1 MDVKPVFAEEVL
13 YRGCFGTDNSLHNTL
28 DTTNCLQPNTPFS
41 FPIIEDV
48 SALDINVDHYHE
60 TSTIRTL
67 HKSIINKDYC
77 FELNT
82 PDGIKWYKCSSDG
95 ERQYYIEKLKRKI
108 NPELDNLTRTENHV
122 IIYIQELK
130 NIQTKKKYFCEICLD
145 KKLCAKTTAKINND
159 SSILWGEGF
168 KFTSHPINEGI
179 TVHLYKGSKKKKD
192 KDYVGLVNINARKI
206 KNSPK
211 FIESWYILSTPS
223 GNNKNKLGNQ
233 MTIRLKIKVITTN
246 VLPLHNYKKLNQ
258 FFLKNYLK
266 VCTTLQNCM
275 TSVQKDEFGKILV
288 NIMTASGVIN
298 DFICDLV
305 FSETS
310 KAEEESLVMRGN
322 TVGTKSMEFLL
333 RLYAMKYLN
342 QTFGELV
349 ESIFEMKEDC
359 ECDIQRLHPESNI
372 KENQQNLIILCE
384 MAIGKVCNS
393 VGNFPHELRTIFSRL
408 TEKLTSI
415 GRPRIAFRVVTAS
428 LFLRLLCPSILN
440 PILFDLADEIPGVKV
455 SRTLT
460 LVAKV
465 LQNLANRSRFSD
477 KEEYMGFMDYFIRTN
492 VDKLTMFIQNITS
505 TQLSLDA
512 VVGFEGCIDL
522 GNELA
527 KLHMFLVNLFESS
540 SVDSKTYAYLRPLPS
555 ILHDISQLLE
565 VPEIKKVG
573 LSKVS
578 NESNLLKAKQKQHFN
593 VVTPITLPHVL
604 DEQHNKKDED
614 KKNKPDNIPDNKVIE
629 LSYRSENELF
639 NSKQDFEQMVNK
651 LLKDSTES
659 FDVLNENEVQRLSL
673 AFKNIKL
680 SFRNPVFER
689 KRKISTVFNEAEVN
703 EDTHYG
709 TKDIGYEEIVL
720 DKNKSHIG
728 SFEEYKPI
736 NLIHLRSSS
745 GVERN
750 VSIET
755 LQNSRRTGCN
765 SCYSNTKEPR
775 LTKSESFPKSRT
787 VQKPI
792 SKTRSARRSSSE
804 NPYDKLFSPS
814 SFEHS
819 ISHNEDFENYYD
831 SIELD
836 EKDVRIAYLESENR
850 KLRKIID
857 DLKEAIDNKINYGSK
872 T

>member
-1 MDVKPVFAEEVL
+1 MDVKPIFAEEVL
-13 YRGCFGTDNSLHNTL
+13 YGGCFGTDNSLNNTL
-28 DTTNCLQPNTPFS
+28 DTTKLQPNTQF
-41 FPIIEDV
+41 FIPIIEDV
-48 SALDINVDHYHE
+48 SALDINVDQYNE
-60 TSTIRTL
+60 TSTVRTL

-108 NPELDNLTRTENHV
+108 NPELDNLTRTENHI
-122 IIYIQELK
+122 IIYVQELK

-145 KKLCAKTTAKINND
+145 KKLCAKTTAKVNND

-168 KFTSHPINEGI
+168 EFTSHPINESI

-192 KDYVGLVNINARKI
+192 KDYVGLVNISARKI

-233 MTIRLKIKVITTN
+233 IALRLKVKIVNTN
-246 VLPLHNYKKLNQ
+246 VLPLHNYEEFNQ

-275 TSVQKDEFGKILV
+275 TSVQKDEFSKMLV
-288 NIMTASGVIN
+288 NIMTANGVIN
-298 DFICDLV
+298 NFICDLV

-310 KAEEESLVMRGN
+310 KTEEESLVMRGN
-322 TVGTKSMEFLL
+322 TIGTKSIEFLL

-342 QTFGELV
+342 QTFGGLV

-359 ECDIQRLHPESNI
+359 ECDIQRLHPVSNI

-492 VDKLTMFIQNITS
+492 GDKLTMFIQNITDIE
-505 TQLSLDA
+505 LSLDA

-555 ILHDISQLLE
+555 ILHDISQQLE
-565 VPEIKKVG
+565 VPEIKTVG

-578 NESNLLKAKQKQHFN
+578 NEANSFKAKQKQN
-593 VVTPITLPHVL
+593 SNIVTPNTLPLVL
-604 DEQHNKKDED
+604 DEQNNRKDED
-614 KKNKPDNIPDNKVIE
+614 KKNKADYIPDNEVLD
-629 LSYRSENELF
+629 LSYRSENEF
-639 NSKQDFEQMVNK
+639 FSNEQEFEQIVNK
-651 LLKDSTES
+651 LLLDSTGS
-659 FDVLNENEVQRLSL
+659 FDVSNENKIQKLSL
-673 AFKNIKL
+673 TLKNIKL
-680 SFRNPVFER
+680 SFRNPVFEL
-689 KRKISTVFNEAEVN
+689 KRKTSTVFNEAEVN
-703 EDTHYG
+703 EDTNYG
-709 TKDIGYEEIVL
+709 FKDNSYEEIVL
-720 DKNKSHIG
+720 DRNKSHTG

-736 NLIHLRSSS
+736 NLINLRSSS
-745 GVERN
+745 GAERSISVE
-750 VSIET
+750 S

-765 SCYSNTKEPR
+765 SCYSNTKEQR
-775 LTKSESFPKSRT
+775 LTKSESFPKSRLIK
-787 VQKPI
+787 KPI
-792 SKTRSARRSSSE
+792 SKTGSAWRKSNE
-804 NPYDKLFSPS
+804 NTYDKLFLPS

-819 ISHNEDFENYYD
+819 IPHNEDFENHYD

-857 DLKEAIDNKINYGSK
+857 DLKEEIKDKINHDSK

>member
-1 MDVKPVFAEEVL
+1 MDVKPIFAEEVL
-13 YRGCFGTDNSLHNTL
+13 YGGCFGTDNSLNNTL
-28 DTTNCLQPNTPFS
+28 DTTKLQPNTQF
-41 FPIIEDV
+41 FIPIIEDV
-48 SALDINVDHYHE
+48 SALDINVDQYNE
-60 TSTIRTL
+60 TSTVRTL

-108 NPELDNLTRTENHV
+108 NPELDNLTRTENHI
-122 IIYIQELK
+122 IIYVQELK

-145 KKLCAKTTAKINND
+145 KKLCAKTTAKVNND

-168 KFTSHPINEGI
+168 EFTSHPINESI

-192 KDYVGLVNINARKI
+192 KDYVGLVNISARKI

-233 MTIRLKIKVITTN
+233 IALRLKVKIVNTN
-246 VLPLHNYKKLNQ
+246 VLPLHNYEEFNQ

-275 TSVQKDEFGKILV
+275 TSVQKDEFSKMLV
-288 NIMTASGVIN
+288 NIMTANGVIN
-298 DFICDLV
+298 NFICDLV

-310 KAEEESLVMRGN
+310 KTEEESLVMRGN
-322 TVGTKSMEFLL
+322 TIGTKSIEFLL

-342 QTFGELV
+342 QTFGGLV

-359 ECDIQRLHPESNI
+359 ECDIQRLHPVSNI

-492 VDKLTMFIQNITS
+492 GDKLTMFIQNITDIE
-505 TQLSLDA
+505 LSLDA

-555 ILHDISQLLE
+555 ILHDISQQLE
-565 VPEIKKVG
+565 VPEIKTVG

-578 NESNLLKAKQKQHFN
+578 NEANSFKLKQKQNSNIF
-593 VVTPITLPHVL
+593 TPNKLPLVL
-604 DEQHNKKDED
+604 DEQHNRKDED
-614 KKNKPDNIPDNKVIE
+614 KKNNSDNIPDNEVLE
-629 LSYRSENELF
+629 LSCRSENEFF
-639 NSKQDFEQMVNK
+639 NNEQDFEQIVNK
-651 LLKDSTES
+651 LLIDSSGS
-659 FDVLNENEVQRLSL
+659 FDVSNENEIQRLSL
-673 AFKNIKL
+673 ILKNIKL
-680 SFRNPVFER
+680 SFRNPVFEL
-689 KRKISTVFNEAEVN
+689 KRKTSTVFNEAEVN
-703 EDTHYG
+703 EDTNYG
-709 TKDIGYEEIVL
+709 FKDNSYEEIVL
-720 DKNKSHIG
+720 DRNKSHTG

-736 NLIHLRSSS
+736 NLINLRSSS
-745 GVERN
+745 GAERSISVE
-750 VSIET
+750 S

-765 SCYSNTKEPR
+765 SCYSNTKEQR
-775 LTKSESFPKSRT
+775 LTKSESFPKSRLIK
-787 VQKPI
+787 KPI
-792 SKTRSARRSSSE
+792 SKTGSAWRKSNE
-804 NPYDKLFSPS
+804 NTYDKLFLPS

-819 ISHNEDFENYYD
+819 IPHNEDFENHYD

-857 DLKEAIDNKINYGSK
+857 DLKEEIKDKINHDSK

>member
-1 MDVKPVFAEEVL
+1 MDVKPIFAEEVL
-13 YRGCFGTDNSLHNTL
+13 YGGCFGTDNSLNNTL
-28 DTTNCLQPNTPFS
+28 DTTKLQPNTQF
-41 FPIIEDV
+41 FIPIIEDV
-48 SALDINVDHYHE
+48 SALDINVDQYNE
-60 TSTIRTL
+60 TSTVRTL

-108 NPELDNLTRTENHV
+108 NPELDNLTRTENHI
-122 IIYIQELK
+122 IIYVQELK

-145 KKLCAKTTAKINND
+145 KKLCAKTTAKVNND

-168 KFTSHPINEGI
+168 EFTSHPINESI

-192 KDYVGLVNINARKI
+192 KDYVGLVNISARKI

-233 MTIRLKIKVITTN
+233 IALRLKVKIVNTN
-246 VLPLHNYKKLNQ
+246 VLPLHNYEEFNQ

-275 TSVQKDEFGKILV
+275 TSVQKDEFSKMLV
-288 NIMTASGVIN
+288 NIMTANGVIN
-298 DFICDLV
+298 NFICDLV

-310 KAEEESLVMRGN
+310 KTEEESLVMRGN
-322 TVGTKSMEFLL
+322 TIGTKSIEFLL

-342 QTFGELV
+342 QTFGGLV

-359 ECDIQRLHPESNI
+359 ECDIQRLHPVSNI

-492 VDKLTMFIQNITS
+492 GDKLTMFIQNITDIE
-505 TQLSLDA
+505 LSLDA

-555 ILHDISQLLE
+555 ILHDISQQLE
-565 VPEIKKVG
+565 VPEIKTVG

-578 NESNLLKAKQKQHFN
+578 NEANSFKVKQKQN
-593 VVTPITLPHVL
+593 SNILTPNTLPLVL
-604 DEQHNKKDED
+604 DEQHNRKDED
-614 KKNKPDNIPDNKVIE
+614 KKSNSDNIPDNEGLE
-629 LSYRSENELF
+629 LSYRSENEFF
-639 NSKQDFEQMVNK
+639 NNEQDFEKIVNK
-651 LLKDSTES
+651 LLIDSSGS
-659 FDVLNENEVQRLSL
+659 FDVSNENEIQRLSL
-673 AFKNIKL
+673 ILKNIKL
-680 SFRNPVFER
+680 SFRNPVFEL
-689 KRKISTVFNEAEVN
+689 KRKTSTVFNEAEVN
-703 EDTHYG
+703 EDTNYG
-709 TKDIGYEEIVL
+709 FKDNSYEEIVL
-720 DKNKSHIG
+720 DRNKSHTG

-736 NLIHLRSSS
+736 NLINLRSSS
-745 GVERN
+745 GAERSISVE
-750 VSIET
+750 S

-765 SCYSNTKEPR
+765 SCYSNTKEQR
-775 LTKSESFPKSRT
+775 LTKSESFPKSRLIK
-787 VQKPI
+787 KPI
-792 SKTRSARRSSSE
+792 SKTGSAWRKSNE
-804 NPYDKLFSPS
+804 NTYDKLFLPS

-819 ISHNEDFENYYD
+819 IPHNEDFENHYD

-857 DLKEAIDNKINYGSK
+857 DLKEEIKDKINHDSK

>member
-1 MDVKPVFAEEVL
+1 MDVKPIFAEEVL
-13 YRGCFGTDNSLHNTL
+13 YGGCFGTDNSLNNTL
-28 DTTNCLQPNTPFS
+28 DTTKLQPNTQF
-41 FPIIEDV
+41 FIPIIEDV
-48 SALDINVDHYHE
+48 SALDINVDQYNE
-60 TSTIRTL
+60 TSTVRTL

-108 NPELDNLTRTENHV
+108 NPELDNLTRTENHI
-122 IIYIQELK
+122 IIYVQELK

-145 KKLCAKTTAKINND
+145 KKLCAKTTAKVNND

-168 KFTSHPINEGI
+168 EFTSHPINESI

-192 KDYVGLVNINARKI
+192 KDYVGLVNISARKI

-233 MTIRLKIKVITTN
+233 IALRLKVKIVNTN
-246 VLPLHNYKKLNQ
+246 VLPLHNYEEFNQ

-275 TSVQKDEFGKILV
+275 TSVQKDEFSKMLV
-288 NIMTASGVIN
+288 NIMTANGVIN
-298 DFICDLV
+298 NFICDLV

-310 KAEEESLVMRGN
+310 KTEEESLVMRGN
-322 TVGTKSMEFLL
+322 TIGTKSIEFLL

-342 QTFGELV
+342 QTFGGLV

-359 ECDIQRLHPESNI
+359 ECDIQRLHPVSNI

-492 VDKLTMFIQNITS
+492 GDKLTMFIQNITDIE
-505 TQLSLDA
+505 LSLDA

-555 ILHDISQLLE
+555 ILHDISQQLE
-565 VPEIKKVG
+565 VPEIKTVG

-578 NESNLLKAKQKQHFN
+578 NEANSFKVKQKQN
-593 VVTPITLPHVL
+593 SNILTPNTLPLVL
-604 DEQHNKKDED
+604 DEQHNRKDED
-614 KKNKPDNIPDNKVIE
+614 KKSNSDNIPDNEGLE
-629 LSYRSENELF
+629 LSYRSENEFF
-639 NSKQDFEQMVNK
+639 NNEQDFEKIVNK
-651 LLKDSTES
+651 LLIDSSGS
-659 FDVLNENEVQRLSL
+659 FDVSNENEIQRLSL
-673 AFKNIKL
+673 ILKNIKL
-680 SFRNPVFER
+680 SFRNPVFEL
-689 KRKISTVFNEAEVN
+689 KRKTSTVFNEAEVN
-703 EDTHYG
+703 EDTNYG
-709 TKDIGYEEIVL
+709 FKDNSYEEIVL
-720 DKNKSHIG
+720 DRNKSHTG

-736 NLIHLRSSS
+736 NLINLRSSS
-745 GVERN
+745 GAERSISVE
-750 VSIET
+750 S

-765 SCYSNTKEPR
+765 SCYSNTKEQR
-775 LTKSESFPKSRT
+775 LTKSESFPKSRLIK
-787 VQKPI
+787 KPI
-792 SKTRSARRSSSE
+792 SKTGSAWRKSNE
-804 NPYDKLFSPS
+804 NPYDKLFLPS

-819 ISHNEDFENYYD
+819 IPHNEDFENHYD

-857 DLKEAIDNKINYGSK
+857 DLKEEIKDKINHDSK